1 MTERRKGRG
10 TQTATRQRQTP
21 PAFED
26 VREGAIVPEGEV
38 VEGQATEQISIKAVE
53 FGKLPTTKH
62 VEEGKRIA
70 DLVNEGFLS
79 PNQEFYVNG
88 ALVNQEYTLRD
99 NDAVVGAPRVA
110 GG

>member
-1 MTERRKGRG
+1 MTERKKG
-10 TQTATRQRQTP
+10 QETATRERQETP
-21 PAFED
+21 PTFDE
-26 VREGAIVPEGEV
+26 VKEGDIVSADEV
-38 VEGQATEQISIKAVE
+38 VEGQATEQIAIKAVE

-62 VEEGKRIA
+62 IEKGKQIA

-88 ALVNQEYTLRD
+88 ALVDQNYLLCE